1 MEARRREKRE
11 RGGLGSPR
19 WHVFGMDGFVD
30 RTGRGRAF
38 DAEAEEVDGKGNG
51 NGWEGLLG
59 VAASLFV

>member
-1 MEARRREKRE
+1 
-11 RGGLGSPR
+11 
-19 WHVFGMDGFVD
+19 MDGFVD

-51 NGWEGLLG
+51 NGNGWEGLLG